1 MSFIKLD
8 NGNLEHVSILLRPN
22 VHFISSSVGGGV
34 TGSQHVSSVRSPAI
48 KQMIDLSTAADNL
61 IEDAKDGDSN
71 ISKFNVDNYVRASAL
86 GKAVT
91 DTVGGS
97 TNILSSLN
105 TYLNL
110 IDEAPKDIRYTK
122 QIDAFRF
129 DPPFKF
135 TKNTTEKNVI
145 RNVLMPYH
153 KHKYENCGFWY
164 TNYNTL
170 NFFDNDNIPSASV
183 LAYPNVDE
191 RYSLPDSFSV
201 NMWINPRYSS
211 ADRDYKAGTILHVSS
226 SICLSLVSG
235 SSVDEFGAEDTF
247 KLLLQLSQ
255 SADIAPSTINL
266 NSPSGAYPR
275 DLIFTS
281 SHFLKKNNW
290 HNILVAWSNSTNNS
304 TGSIFVDTEE
314 TLFHIPS
321 ASVSANTNLS
331 PPCLLLGNYLDAPWI
346 NSIGE
351 SWQSMVNRGPTTAG
365 ASRKDLEEGYNSEN
379 TSITTD
385 NFTGSQLAHPLN
397 AEIHDVRI
405 YNKFINKNLT
415 KYKTISDT
423 SPTTTK
429 DLVFYVP
436 AYFFPSSSQRSV
448 LATPFQTITSTTNDP
463 FSVQFSFGVGGK
475 SLNLE
480 NYTLDFVT
488 MEQPR
493 HYGLFPSTIN
503 TTIQDITA
511 DSYIYDTGSNKK
523 RNFTI
528 LPNDNGL
535 HRPLY
540 NLLENSVMSSSAMF
554 KKSGR
559 VSDYSI
565 ISLENLIPTSSLF
578 PGLVFTTGSI
588 FDQIVGSAPEN
599 PGVAPGSVLTIAQR
613 TRDVSSNEITVLDI
627 SNLYYG
633 SKIHP
638 KSFHLYEEN
647 LTGSGGDISVNI
659 KDNGQGGL
667 YRADCL
673 TKQAVWNNIGT
684 ILYEEGTAVIKTPNL
699 FYYGKDK
706 IDMKLRGEQHLYSLV
721 MNIPAFKGFFM
732 SSSNKSYEK
741 YAPDTAPNNE
751 NLSTI
756 HISTVNIHDDNFN
769 VIMQAN
775 FAQPI
780 NKTEEDEFVIRL
792 KQDF

>member
-1 MSFIKLD
+1 
-8 NGNLEHVSILLRPN
+8 
-22 VHFISSSVGGGV
+22 
-34 TGSQHVSSVRSPAI
+34 
-48 KQMIDLSTAADNL
+48 
-61 IEDAKDGDSN
+61 
-71 ISKFNVDNYVRASAL
+71 
-86 GKAVT
+86 
-91 DTVGGS
+91 
-97 TNILSSLN
+97 
-105 TYLNL
+105 L
-110 IDEAPKDIRYTK
+110 IDEAPKDVRYTK

-153 KHKYENCGFWY
+153 RHKYENCGFWY

-170 NFFDNDNIPSASV
+170 NFFDNDKIPSASV
-183 LAYPNVDE
+183 LAYPSVDE
-191 RYSLPDSFSV
+191 RYHLPDSFSV

-211 ADRDYKAGTILHVSS
+211 ADKGYRAGTILHISS
-226 SICLSLVSG
+226 SICLSLISG

-255 SADIAPSTINL
+255 SADIPPSTIDL
-266 NSPSGAYPR
+266 NSPSGTYPR

-281 SHFLKKNNW
+281 SQFLKKNNW

-304 TGSIFVDTEE
+304 TGSIFIDTEE
-314 TLFHIPS
+314 TLFHVPS
-321 ASVSANTNLS
+321 ASVSANTGRS
-331 PPCLLLGNYLDAPWI
+331 PPCLLLGNYLDADYT
-346 NSIGE
+346 GLK
-351 SWQSMVNRGPTTAG
+351 SWASMVAPG
-365 ASRKDLEEGYNSEN
+365 AASSEGYR
-379 TSITTD
+379 TD
-385 NFTGSQLAHPLN
+385 ASAIDKVVSTYQLSHPLN

-423 SPTTTK
+423 SPASTD
-429 DLVFYVP
+429 DLIFYVP
-436 AYFFPSSSQRSV
+436 AYFFPSSSQRNV
-448 LATPFQTITSTTNDP
+448 LVTPFQEITSTTNDP

-493 HYGLFPSTIN
+493 HYGLFPQTIN
-503 TTIQDITA
+503 TTIQNITA
-511 DSYIYDTGSNKK
+511 DNYIYDTGSNVK
-523 RNFTI
+523 RNMTI

-535 HRPLY
+535 HKPIY
-540 NLLENSVMSSSAMF
+540 DLLEKSLMSSSAMF

-559 VSDYSI
+559 ASDYSI

-588 FDQIVGSAPEN
+588 FDQIVGSAPDN

-659 KDNGQGGL
+659 KDNGRGGL

-673 TKQAVWNNIGT
+673 TAQADWNNIGT
-684 ILYEEGTAVIKTPNL
+684 ILYEEGAAVIKTPNL

-706 IDMKLRGEQHLYSLV
+706 VDMKLRGEQQLHSLV
-721 MNIPAFKGFFM
+721 MNIPAFTGFFM
-732 SSSNKSYEK
+732 SSSNKTYEK
-741 YAPDTAPNNE
+741 YPPDSAPSNE
-751 NLSTI
+751 NLSTV

>member
-1 MSFIKLD
+1 MSFVKLD
-8 NGNLEHVSILLRPN
+8 NGNIEHVSILLRPN
-22 VHFISSSVGGGV
+22 VHFISSSVGAGV
-34 TGSQHVSSVRSPAI
+34 TGSQFVSSVRSPAI
-48 KQMIDLSTAADNL
+48 KQVIDLATAQQNL
-61 IEDAKDGDSN
+61 AEDVLDGVSDV
-71 ISKFNVDNYVRASAL
+71 SKFNVDNYFRAISL
-86 GKAVT
+86 KKANT
-91 DTVGGS
+91 DAQAGLTD
-97 TNILSSLN
+97 LSRPLD
-105 TYLNL
+105 TYLGL
-110 IDEAPKDIRYTK
+110 IDEAPKDVRYTK

-153 KHKYENCGFWY
+153 RHKYENCGFWY

-170 NFFDNDNIPSASV
+170 NFFDNDKIPSASV
-183 LAYPNVDE
+183 LAYPSVGE
-191 RYSLPDSFSV
+191 RYHLPDSFSV

-211 ADRDYKAGTILHVSS
+211 ADKDYRAGTILHISS

-255 SADIAPSTINL
+255 SADIPPSTIDL
-266 NSPSGAYPR
+266 NSPSGTYPR

-281 SHFLKKNNW
+281 SQFLKKNNW

-304 TGSIFVDTEE
+304 TGSIFIDTEE
-314 TLFHIPS
+314 TLFHVPS
-321 ASVSANTNLS
+321 ASVSANTDRS
-331 PPCLLLGNYLDAPWI
+331 PPCLLLGNYLDADYEGLKSWA
-346 NSIGE
+346 SIVGTDA
-351 SWQSMVNRGPTTAG
+351 STA
-365 ASRKDLEEGYNSEN
+365 EGYRTDSGAEASEVS
-379 TSITTD
+379 TY
-385 NFTGSQLAHPLN
+385 QLSHPLN

-423 SPTTTK
+423 SPASTD
-429 DLVFYVP
+429 DLIFYVP
-436 AYFFPSSSQRSV
+436 AYFFPSSSQRNV
-448 LATPFQTITSTTNDP
+448 LVTPFQEITSTTNDP

-493 HYGLFPSTIN
+493 HYGLFPQTIN
-503 TTIQDITA
+503 TTIQNITA
-511 DSYIYDTGSNKK
+511 DNYIYDTGSNVK
-523 RNFTI
+523 RNMTI

-535 HRPLY
+535 HKPIY
-540 NLLENSVMSSSAMF
+540 DLLEKSLMSSSAMF

-559 VSDYSI
+559 AYDYSI

-588 FDQIVGSAPEN
+588 FDQIVGSAPDN

-659 KDNGQGGL
+659 KDNGRGSL

-673 TKQAVWNNIGT
+673 TAQADWNNIGT
-684 ILYEEGTAVIKTPNL
+684 ILYEEGAAVIKTPNL

-706 IDMKLRGEQHLYSLV
+706 VDMKLRGEQQLHSLV
-721 MNIPAFKGFFM
+721 MNIPAFTGFFM
-732 SSSNKSYEK
+732 SSSNKTYEK
-741 YAPDTAPNNE
+741 YPPDSAPSNE
-751 NLSTI
+751 NLSTV

>member
-1 MSFIKLD
+1 MSFVKLD
-8 NGNLEHVSILLRPN
+8 NRNLEHVSILLRPN
-22 VHFISSSVGGGV
+22 VHFVSSSVGQGV
-34 TGSQHVSSVRSPAI
+34 TGSQFVSPVRSPAI
-48 KQMIDLSTAADNL
+48 KQVIDLKTAADNL
-61 IEDAKDGDSN
+61 VEDVLDGDSN
-71 ISKFNVDNYVRASAL
+71 VSNYNVDNYVRAISLKNAID
-86 GKAVT
+86 A
-91 DTVGGS
+91 DVGGS
-97 TNILSSLN
+97 TDVAAYLK
-105 TYLNL
+105 TYLGL
-110 IDEAPKDIRYTK
+110 IDEAPKDVRYTK
-122 QIDAFRF
+122 KIDAFRF

-153 KHKYENCGFWY
+153 RHKYENCGFWY

-170 NFFDNDNIPSASV
+170 NFFDNSKIPSASV
-183 LAYPNVDE
+183 LAYPSVNE
-191 RYSLPDSFSV
+191 RYHLPDSFSV
-201 NMWINPRYSS
+201 NFWINPRYSDS
-211 ADRDYKAGTILHVSS
+211 KKDYRAGTILHISS
-226 SICLSLVSG
+226 SICISLVSG
-235 SSVDEFGAEDTF
+235 SSVDEHGAENTF

-255 SADIAPSTINL
+255 SADIAPSTIDL
-266 NSPSGAYPR
+266 SSPAGAYPR

-281 SHFLKKNNW
+281 SQFLQKNNW
-290 HNILVAWSNSTNNS
+290 HNVLVAWSNSTNNS
-304 TGSIFVDTEE
+304 TGSIFIGSEE
-314 TLFHIPS
+314 TNFSVPS
-321 ASVSANTNLS
+321 SSISANKNLS
-331 PPCLLLGNYLDAPWI
+331 PSCLLLGNYLDAQYAG
-346 NSIGE
+346 NE
-351 SWQSMVNRGPTTAG
+351 SWGSMVNQGATTSG
-365 ASRKDLEEGYNSEN
+365 VSRKDNVEGYKSEN
-379 TSITTD
+379 VTTTTD
-385 NFTGSQLAHPLN
+385 NFTGSQLSHPLN

-405 YNKFINKNLT
+405 YNKFINKNLL

-423 SPTTTK
+423 SPSSTD

-436 AYFFPSSSQRSV
+436 AYFFPSSSKRQV
-448 LATPFQTITSTTNDP
+448 LVTPFQTIEGTTNDP

-493 HYGLFPSTIN
+493 HYGLFPQTIN
-503 TTIQDITA
+503 TTIQNITA
-511 DSYIYDTGSNKK
+511 DNYTYDTGSNIK
-523 RNFTI
+523 RNLTV

-535 HRPLY
+535 HKPVYR
-540 NLLENSVMSSSAMF
+540 LLEKSLMSSSAMF
-554 KKSGR
+554 KKAGR
-559 VSDYSI
+559 SSDYSI

-578 PGLVFTTGSI
+578 PGLVFATGSI
-588 FDQIVGSAPEN
+588 FDQIVGSAPDN

-659 KDNGQGGL
+659 KDNGRGGL

-673 TKQAVWNNIGT
+673 TKQADWNNIGT
-684 ILYEEGTAVIKTPNL
+684 ILYEEGAAVIKTPNL

-706 IDMKLRGEQHLYSLV
+706 VDMKLRGEQQLHSLV
-721 MNIPAFKGFFM
+721 MNIPAFTGFFM
-732 SSSNKSYEK
+732 SSSNKTYEK
-741 YAPDTAPNNE
+741 YPPSASPDNE
-751 NLSTI
+751 NLSTV

>member
-1 MSFIKLD
+1 MSFVKLD
-8 NGNLEHVSILLRPN
+8 NGNIEHVSILLRPN
-22 VHFISSSVGGGV
+22 VHFISSSVGAGV
-34 TGSQHVSSVRSPAI
+34 TGSQFVSSVRSPAI
-48 KQMIDLSTAADNL
+48 KQVIDLATAPQNL
-61 IEDAKDGDSN
+61 VEDVLDGDSN
-71 ISKFNVDNYVRASAL
+71 VSNYNVDNYFRAISL
-86 GKAVT
+86 KKANT
-91 DTVGGS
+91 DAQAGLTD
-97 TNILSSLN
+97 LSSPLD
-105 TYLNL
+105 TYLGL
-110 IDEAPKDIRYTK
+110 IDEAPKDVRYTK

-153 KHKYENCGFWY
+153 RHKYENCGFWY

-170 NFFDNDNIPSASV
+170 NFFDNDKIPSASV
-183 LAYPNVDE
+183 LAYPSVDE
-191 RYSLPDSFSV
+191 RYHLPDNFSV

-211 ADRDYKAGTILHVSS
+211 ADKDYRAGTILHISS

-235 SSVDEFGAEDTF
+235 SSVDAFGAEDTF

-255 SADIAPSTINL
+255 SADIPPSTIDL

-281 SHFLKKNNW
+281 SQFLKKNNW

-304 TGSIFVDTEE
+304 TGSIFIDTEE
-314 TLFHIPS
+314 TLFHVPS
-321 ASVSANTNLS
+321 ASVSANTGRS
-331 PPCLLLGNYLDAPWI
+331 PPCLLLGNYLDADYA
-346 NSIGE
+346 GLK
-351 SWQSMVNRGPTTAG
+351 SWASMVAPG
-365 ASRKDLEEGYNSEN
+365 AASSEGYR
-379 TSITTD
+379 TD
-385 NFTGSQLAHPLN
+385 ASAIDEVVSTYQLSHPLN

-423 SPTTTK
+423 SPTSTD
-429 DLVFYVP
+429 DLMFYVP

-448 LATPFQTITSTTNDP
+448 LVTPFQTITGTTNDP

-493 HYGLFPSTIN
+493 HYGLFPQKIN
-503 TTIQDITA
+503 TTIQNITA
-511 DSYIYDTGSNKK
+511 DNYIYDTGSNVK
-523 RNFTI
+523 RNMSI

-535 HRPLY
+535 HKPIY
-540 NLLENSVMSSSAMF
+540 DLLEKSLMSSSAMF

-559 VSDYSI
+559 ASDYSI

-578 PGLVFTTGSI
+578 PGLVFATGSI
-588 FDQIVGSAPEN
+588 FDQIVGSAPDN

-613 TRDVSSNEITVLDI
+613 TRDVSSNEVTVLDI

-647 LTGSGGDISVNI
+647 LTGSGGDVSVNI
-659 KDNGQGGL
+659 KDNGRGGL

-673 TKQAVWNNIGT
+673 TSQADWNNIGT

-706 IDMKLRGEQHLYSLV
+706 VDMKLRGEQQLHSLV
-721 MNIPAFKGFFM
+721 MNIPAFTGFFM
-732 SSSNKSYEK
+732 SSSNRSYEK
-741 YAPDTAPNNE
+741 YPPDSAPNNE
-751 NLSTI
+751 NLSTV

>member
-1 MSFIKLD
+1 MSFVKLD
-8 NGNLEHVSILLRPN
+8 NGNIEHVSILLRPN
-22 VHFISSSVGGGV
+22 VHFISSSVGAGV
-34 TGSQHVSSVRSPAI
+34 TGSQFVSSVRSPAI
-48 KQMIDLSTAADNL
+48 KQVIDLATAQQNL
-61 IEDAKDGDSN
+61 AEDVLDGVSDV
-71 ISKFNVDNYVRASAL
+71 SKFNVDNYFRAISL
-86 GKAVT
+86 KKANT
-91 DTVGGS
+91 DAQAGLTD
-97 TNILSSLN
+97 LSKPLD
-105 TYLNL
+105 TYLGL
-110 IDEAPKDIRYTK
+110 IDEAPKDVRYTK

-153 KHKYENCGFWY
+153 RHKYENCGFWY

-170 NFFDNDNIPSASV
+170 NFFDNDKIPSASV
-183 LAYPNVDE
+183 LAYPSVGE
-191 RYSLPDSFSV
+191 RYHLPDSFSV

-211 ADRDYKAGTILHVSS
+211 ADKDYRAGTILHISS

-255 SADIAPSTINL
+255 SADIPPSTIDL
-266 NSPSGAYPR
+266 NSPSGTYPR

-281 SHFLKKNNW
+281 SQFLKKNNW
-290 HNILVAWSNSTNNS
+290 HNILVAWSNSTNNN
-304 TGSIFVDTEE
+304 TGSIFIDTEE
-314 TLFHIPS
+314 TLFHVPS
-321 ASVSANTNLS
+321 ASVSANTDRS
-331 PPCLLLGNYLDAPWI
+331 PPCLLLGNYLDADYEGLKSWA
-346 NSIGE
+346 SIVGTDA
-351 SWQSMVNRGPTTAG
+351 STA
-365 ASRKDLEEGYNSEN
+365 EGYRTDSGVEASEVS
-379 TSITTD
+379 TY
-385 NFTGSQLAHPLN
+385 QLSHPLN

-423 SPTTTK
+423 SPASTD
-429 DLVFYVP
+429 DLIFYVP
-436 AYFFPSSSQRSV
+436 AYFFPSSSQRNV
-448 LATPFQTITSTTNDP
+448 LVTPFQEITSTTNDP

-493 HYGLFPSTIN
+493 HYGLFPQTIN
-503 TTIQDITA
+503 TTIQNITA
-511 DSYIYDTGSNKK
+511 DNYIYDTGSNVK
-523 RNFTI
+523 RNMTI

-535 HRPLY
+535 HKPIY
-540 NLLENSVMSSSAMF
+540 DLLEKSLMSSSAMF

-559 VSDYSI
+559 ASDYSI

-588 FDQIVGSAPEN
+588 FDQIVGSAPDN

-659 KDNGQGGL
+659 KDNGRGGL

-673 TKQAVWNNIGT
+673 TAQADWNNIGT
-684 ILYEEGTAVIKTPNL
+684 ILYEEGAAVIKTPNL

-706 IDMKLRGEQHLYSLV
+706 VDMKLRGEQQLHSLV
-721 MNIPAFKGFFM
+721 MNIPAFTGFFM
-732 SSSNKSYEK
+732 SSSNKTYEK
-741 YAPDTAPNNE
+741 YPPDSAPSNE
-751 NLSTI
+751 NLSTV

>member
-1 MSFIKLD
+1 MSFVKLD
-8 NGNLEHVSILLRPN
+8 NGNIEHVSILLRPN
-22 VHFISSSVGGGV
+22 VHFISSSVGAGV
-34 TGSQHVSSVRSPAI
+34 TGSQFVSSVRSPAI
-48 KQMIDLSTAADNL
+48 KQVIDLATAQQNL
-61 IEDAKDGDSN
+61 AEDVLDGVSDV
-71 ISKFNVDNYVRASAL
+71 SKFNVDNYFRAISL
-86 GKAVT
+86 KKANT
-91 DTVGGS
+91 DAQAGLTD
-97 TNILSSLN
+97 LSKPLD
-105 TYLNL
+105 TYLGL
-110 IDEAPKDIRYTK
+110 IDEAPKDVRYTK

-153 KHKYENCGFWY
+153 RHKYENCGFWY

-170 NFFDNDNIPSASV
+170 NFFDNDKIPSASV
-183 LAYPNVDE
+183 LAYPSVDE
-191 RYSLPDSFSV
+191 RYHLPDSFSV

-211 ADRDYKAGTILHVSS
+211 ADKDYRAGTILHISS

-255 SADIAPSTINL
+255 SADIPPSTIDL
-266 NSPSGAYPR
+266 NSPSGTYPR

-281 SHFLKKNNW
+281 SQFLKKNNW
-290 HNILVAWSNSTNNS
+290 HNILVAWSNSTNNN
-304 TGSIFVDTEE
+304 TGSIFIDTEE
-314 TLFHIPS
+314 TLFHVPS
-321 ASVSANTNLS
+321 ASVSANTDRS
-331 PPCLLLGNYLDAPWI
+331 PPCLLLGNYLDADYEGLKSWA
-346 NSIGE
+346 SIVGTDA
-351 SWQSMVNRGPTTAG
+351 STA
-365 ASRKDLEEGYNSEN
+365 EGYRTDSGVEASEVS
-379 TSITTD
+379 TY
-385 NFTGSQLAHPLN
+385 QLSHPLN

-423 SPTTTK
+423 SPASTD
-429 DLVFYVP
+429 DLIFYVP
-436 AYFFPSSSQRSV
+436 AYFFPSSSQRNV
-448 LATPFQTITSTTNDP
+448 LVTPFQEITSTTNDP

-493 HYGLFPSTIN
+493 HYGLFPQKIN
-503 TTIQDITA
+503 TTIQNITA
-511 DSYIYDTGSNKK
+511 DNYIYDTGSNVK
-523 RNFTI
+523 RNMTI

-535 HRPLY
+535 HKPIY
-540 NLLENSVMSSSAMF
+540 DLLEKSLMSSSAMF

-559 VSDYSI
+559 ASDYSI

-588 FDQIVGSAPEN
+588 FDQIVGSAPDN

-659 KDNGQGGL
+659 KDNGRGGL

-673 TKQAVWNNIGT
+673 TAQADWNNIGT
-684 ILYEEGTAVIKTPNL
+684 ILYEEGAAVIKTPNL

-706 IDMKLRGEQHLYSLV
+706 VDMKLRGEQQLHSLV
-721 MNIPAFKGFFM
+721 MNIPAFTGFFM
-732 SSSNKSYEK
+732 SSSNKTYEK
-741 YAPDTAPNNE
+741 YPPDSAPSNE
-751 NLSTI
+751 NLSTV

>member
-1 MSFIKLD
+1 MSFVKLD
-8 NGNLEHVSILLRPN
+8 NGNIEHVSILLRPN
-22 VHFISSSVGGGV
+22 VHFISSSAGAGV
-34 TGSQHVSSVRSPAI
+34 TGSQFVSSVRSPAI
-48 KQMIDLSTAADNL
+48 KQVIDLATAQQNL
-61 IEDAKDGDSN
+61 VEDVLDGDSN
-71 ISKFNVDNYVRASAL
+71 VSNYNVDNYFRAISL
-86 GKAVT
+86 KKANT
-91 DTVGGS
+91 DAQAGL
-97 TNILSSLN
+97 TNLSSPLD
-105 TYLNL
+105 TYLGL
-110 IDEAPKDIRYTK
+110 IDEAPKDVRYTK

-153 KHKYENCGFWY
+153 RHKYENCGFWY

-170 NFFDNDNIPSASV
+170 NFFDNDKIPSASV
-183 LAYPNVDE
+183 LAYPSVDE
-191 RYSLPDSFSV
+191 RYHLPDNFSV

-211 ADRDYKAGTILHVSS
+211 ADKDYRAGTILHISS

-235 SSVDEFGAEDTF
+235 SSVDEFGAENTF

-255 SADIAPSTINL
+255 SADIPPSTIDL

-281 SHFLKKNNW
+281 SQFLKKNNW

-304 TGSIFVDTEE
+304 TGSIFIDAEE
-314 TLFHIPS
+314 TLFHVPS
-321 ASVSANTNLS
+321 ASVSANTDLS
-331 PPCLLLGNYLDAPWI
+331 PPCLLLGNYLDAPYVGI
-346 NSIGE
+346 E
-351 SWQSMVNRGPTTAG
+351 SWASMVNGCDN
-365 ASRKDLEEGYNSEN
+365 SRSQKSYKTDRWSEN
-379 TSITTD
+379 VTTTTD
-385 NFTGSQLAHPLN
+385 NFTGYQLSHPLN

-423 SPTTTK
+423 SPTSTD
-429 DLVFYVP
+429 DLMFYVP

-448 LATPFQTITSTTNDP
+448 LVTPFQTITSTTNDP

-493 HYGLFPSTIN
+493 HYGLFPQTIN
-503 TTIQDITA
+503 TTIQNITA
-511 DSYIYDTGSNKK
+511 DNYIYDTGSNVK
-523 RNFTI
+523 RNMTI

-535 HRPLY
+535 HKPIY
-540 NLLENSVMSSSAMF
+540 DLLEKSLMSSSAMF

-559 VSDYSI
+559 ASDYSI

-588 FDQIVGSAPEN
+588 FDQIVGSAPDN

-613 TRDVSSNEITVLDI
+613 TRDVSSNEVTVLDI

-647 LTGSGGDISVNI
+647 LTGSGGDVSVSI
-659 KDNGQGGL
+659 KDNGRGGL

-673 TKQAVWNNIGT
+673 TSQADWNNIGT
-684 ILYEEGTAVIKTPNL
+684 ILYEEGAAVIKTPNL

-706 IDMKLRGEQHLYSLV
+706 VDMKLRGEQQLHSLV
-721 MNIPAFKGFFM
+721 MNIPAFTGFFM
-732 SSSNKSYEK
+732 SSSNRSYEK
-741 YAPDTAPNNE
+741 YPPDSAPSNE
-751 NLSTI
+751 NLSTV

>member
-1 MSFIKLD
+1 MSFVKLD
-8 NGNLEHVSILLRPN
+8 NGNIEHVSILLRPN
-22 VHFISSSVGGGV
+22 VHFISSSVGAGV
-34 TGSQHVSSVRSPAI
+34 TGSQFVSSVRSPAI
-48 KQMIDLSTAADNL
+48 KQVIDLATAQQNL
-61 IEDAKDGDSN
+61 AEDVLDGVSDV
-71 ISKFNVDNYVRASAL
+71 SKFNVDNYFRAISL
-86 GKAVT
+86 KKANT
-91 DTVGGS
+91 DAQAGLTD
-97 TNILSSLN
+97 LSKPLD
-105 TYLNL
+105 TYLGL
-110 IDEAPKDIRYTK
+110 IDEAPKDVRYTK

-153 KHKYENCGFWY
+153 RHKYENCGFWY

-170 NFFDNDNIPSASV
+170 NFFDNDKIPSASV
-183 LAYPNVDE
+183 LAYPSVGE
-191 RYSLPDSFSV
+191 RYHLPDSFSV

-211 ADRDYKAGTILHVSS
+211 ADKDYRAGTILHISS
-226 SICLSLVSG
+226 SICLSLISG

-255 SADIAPSTINL
+255 SADIPPSTIDL
-266 NSPSGAYPR
+266 NSPSGTYPR

-281 SHFLKKNNW
+281 SQFLKKNNW

-304 TGSIFVDTEE
+304 TGSIFIDTEE
-314 TLFHIPS
+314 TLFHVPS
-321 ASVSANTNLS
+321 ASVSANTDRS
-331 PPCLLLGNYLDAPWI
+331 PPCLLLGNYLDAPYTGPKSWA
-346 NSIGE
+346 SIVG
-351 SWQSMVNRGPTTAG
+351 TD
-365 ASRKDLEEGYNSEN
+365 ASGSEGYRTDSGATASEVS
-379 TSITTD
+379 TY
-385 NFTGSQLAHPLN
+385 QLSHPLN

-405 YNKFINKNLT
+405 YNKFINKSLT

-423 SPTTTK
+423 SPSSTD
-429 DLVFYVP
+429 DLMFYVP
-436 AYFFPSSSQRSV
+436 AYFFPSSSQRNV
-448 LATPFQTITSTTNDP
+448 LVTPFQEITSTTNDP

-493 HYGLFPSTIN
+493 HYGLFPQTIN
-503 TTIQDITA
+503 TTIQNITA
-511 DSYIYDTGSNKK
+511 DNYIYDTGSNVK
-523 RNFTI
+523 RNMTI

-535 HRPLY
+535 HKPIY
-540 NLLENSVMSSSAMF
+540 DLLEKSLMSSSAMF

-559 VSDYSI
+559 ASDYSI

-588 FDQIVGSAPEN
+588 FDQIVGSAPDN

-659 KDNGQGGL
+659 KDNGRGGL

-673 TKQAVWNNIGT
+673 TAQADWNNIGT
-684 ILYEEGTAVIKTPNL
+684 ILYEEGAAVIKTPNL

-706 IDMKLRGEQHLYSLV
+706 VDMKLRGEQQLHSLV
-721 MNIPAFKGFFM
+721 MNIPAFTGFFM
-732 SSSNKSYEK
+732 SSSNKTYEK
-741 YAPDTAPNNE
+741 YPPDSAPSNE
-751 NLSTI
+751 NLSTV